1 MAGWNV
7 QYTKYNTIHNTM
19 YHIIMSADIRNG
31 RIFRSGCHIGTWI
44 GLLEYT
50 LESSR
55 FILGYPYTSRHRI
68 HTRFTLHSHKLPD
81 KIRGN
86 EDGILYW
93 VTEEAITFLHTSV
106 DPHTAFIKP
115 LAIYSTMVCHNTV
128 QSVAQDVM

>member
-1 MAGWNV
+1 MGEFW
-7 QYTKYNTIHNTM
+7 
-19 YHIIMSADIRNG
+19 
-31 RIFRSGCHIGTWI
+31 SGCHIDTKI

-106 DPHTAFIKP
+106 DPHAAFIKP
-115 LAIYSTMVCHNTV
+115 LAIYRTMVCHNIV